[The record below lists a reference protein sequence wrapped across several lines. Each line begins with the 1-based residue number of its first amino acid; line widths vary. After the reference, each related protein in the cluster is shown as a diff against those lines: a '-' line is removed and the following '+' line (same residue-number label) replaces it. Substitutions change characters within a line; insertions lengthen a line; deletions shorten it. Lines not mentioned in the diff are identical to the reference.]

1 MVQLSSQLL
10 ISCSSE
16 FARER
21 KLFLVFQ
28 TDSTDRFL
36 KSVSWLCHFA
46 FLPRV
51 LSCSLCLISSYF
63 FMCVTGFILF
73 ARYFGGRST
82 AKVYSFGSYPQ
93 AFQTETHMLVTYSIW
108 EKPTPFAHRQ
118 LPCLHSVSV

>member
-1 MVQLSSQLL
+1 MVQPPLSYLSVAQVNLPGKESFFWCFKL
-10 ISCSSE
+10 IRLID
-16 FARER
+16 F
-21 KLFLVFQ
+21 F
-28 TDSTDRFL
+28 

-82 AKVYSFGSYPQ
+82 AKVYSFRSYPQ
-93 AFQTETHMLVTYSIW
+93 AFQTETHMLVT
-108 EKPTPFAHRQ
+108 
-118 LPCLHSVSV
+118 